1 MSDFFNL
8 PKNNIEI
15 GDYVQNLRVPEAC
28 GIVIE
33 KSTDGKRITV
43 DWDIPGLDD
52 EDTVTTTSIIS
63 LRLISKPKKC

>member
-1 MSDFFNL
+1 MGDFFNL
-8 PKNNIEI
+8 PKDNLEV

-33 KSTDGKRITV
+33 MSKDGKRITV
-43 DWDIPGLDD
+43 DWDIPGLED